1 MILIEFLFTQVN
13 IGLALAL
20 LRGLA
25 KDEVRSGAWQEKKVL
40 VAISVM
46 IVMAT
51 TRSATRIKS

>member
-1 MILIEFLFTQVN
+1 MQVN

-46 IVMAT
+46 MTMAT
-51 TRSATRIKS
+51 TTSATRIKS